1 MHPDSL
7 TKEMLVPNGL
17 AAEIAEKI
25 EVVKNTIDEPPVIED
40 TSSVPAFGD
49 LQSRRKQIAINAL
62 TRPYAMGHNY
72 THTNPERNLKRQTIK
87 AMGGARQYKK
97 KMRQALQK
105 EKQDNHE
112 GS

>member
-7 TKEMLVPNGL
+7 NEEMLV
-17 AAEIAEKI
+17 AKQSTAEIAEKI
-25 EVVKNTIDEPPVIED
+25 EVVKNTFDEPPVIED
-40 TSSVPAFGD
+40 TSSVPAFGN
-49 LQSRRKQIAINAL
+49 LQSRRKQIATNAL
-62 TRPYAMGHNY
+62 THPYAMGHNY